1 MESEEC
7 VLGKE
12 EEKEKAAQLV
22 WLVSCLVNREFKKQF
37 TQMLTLLIY
46 STGFSPPIVCGRAAE
61 RRQSATP
68 CRHLQWKL
76 GVRAQNI
83 PGESQQYSIAAF
95 Y

>member
-12 EEKEKAAQLV
+12 KEKEKVGQLV
-22 WLVSCLVNREFKKQF
+22 WLVSCLLNREFKKQF
-37 TQMLTLLIY
+37 TQMLIY
-46 STGFSPPIVCGRAAE
+46 STGFLPPVFCACAAE
-61 RRQSATP
+61 RQQSAAP

-76 GVRAQNI
+76 GVRTQNI